1 MKYFAL
7 LIGSLTLLTPSLSLA
22 THCLPRSPVPEPAP
36 GILDNINDF
45 FGDLV
50 DDISDAGKKVWSKLD
65 DGQKKI
71 LDGNKSLTADGCKMV
86 PCGVELGVTSATCLV
101 AVLGRKGAGKT
112 ADHLGCLAS
121 VVETEQD
128 LKSKEVCGHCWSAI
142 TGLMDM
148 DRKV

>member
-7 LIGSLTLLTPSLSLA
+7 LIGFLTLLTPSLSLA
-22 THCLPRSPVPEPAP
+22 TRYLPRSPVPEPAP
-36 GILDNINDF
+36 GILDNINDL

-71 LDGNKSLTADGCKMV
+71 LDGNKSLTADGCKIV

-121 VVETEQD
+121 FRN
-128 LKSKEVCGHCWSAI
+128 WSA
-142 TGLMDM
+142 D
-148 DRKV
+148 V